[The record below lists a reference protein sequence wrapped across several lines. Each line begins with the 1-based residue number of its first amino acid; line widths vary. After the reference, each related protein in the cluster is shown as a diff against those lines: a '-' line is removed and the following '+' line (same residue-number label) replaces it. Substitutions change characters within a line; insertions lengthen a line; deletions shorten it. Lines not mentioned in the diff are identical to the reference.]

1 MLLDD
6 VGNFILWTFIQLVC
20 AKFFQWS
27 HRCRSVTPY
36 FYSVIKVIKDF
47 LFKCFFPPNYNYHFT
62 TKKSLPE
69 LEKLIE
75 CLYAR
80 KACQSIGPLRVP
92 KNTSLLM
99 LPILFFFL
107 SLKTVSLCHSPL
119 LKYSLKKCKNLRVF
133 TVGYIFLRSS
143 KPFLIFSSLKFGKL

>member
-1 MLLDD
+1 MKIFNANQSWKYSNVLLDD
-6 VGNFILWTFIQLVC
+6 VGNFILLTFIQLVC
-20 AKFFQWS
+20 ANSFQWY
-27 HRCRSVTPY
+27 HRCRSATPY

-99 LPILFFFL
+99 LLILFF
-107 SLKTVSLCHSPL
+107 S
-119 LKYSLKKCKNLRVF
+119 VF
-133 TVGYIFLRSS
+133 ENCIPMSFAVVKIFT
-143 KPFLIFSSLKFGKL
+143 KEV